1 MWCVNVCE
9 NDEKKTM
16 DFINAA
22 NMKEFE
28 GPVAHC
34 NPQSS
39 DKQCYPDWYQKMN
52 PDEDGCGN
60 KKDP

>member
-1 MWCVNVCE
+1 
-9 NDEKKTM
+9 M